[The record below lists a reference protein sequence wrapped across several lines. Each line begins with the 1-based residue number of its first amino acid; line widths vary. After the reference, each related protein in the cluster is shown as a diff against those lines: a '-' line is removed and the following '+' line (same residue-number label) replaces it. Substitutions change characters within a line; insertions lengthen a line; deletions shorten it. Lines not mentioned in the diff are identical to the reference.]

1 MTHFPRPTVERRATR
16 VKLASSVPALVRLD
30 DGQRAKCK
38 LRTISVTGGLLQ
50 LPKALQQ
57 GGLVEVA
64 FQTDSGAVH
73 GMAEV
78 LNPSR
83 HTQNGVLQAFRFIA
97 LADQDHQIL
106 ATEVDTAAD
115 RSCFPFRATP
125 PPPPKGW

>member
-1 MTHFPRPTVERRATR
+1 MTHFPRPNVERRATR
-16 VKLASSVPALVRLD
+16 VKLASSVPALVRLEG
-30 DGQRAKCK
+30 GQHAKCK

-50 LPKALQQ
+50 LPKALQE

-83 HTQNGVLQAFRFIA
+83 DTQNGVLQAFRFIA
-97 LADQDHQIL
+97 LADQDHQVL

-115 RSCFPFRATP
+115 RSFFPFRVTP
-125 PPPPKGW
+125 PPTPKGW

>member
-16 VKLASSVPALVRLD
+16 VKLASSVPALVRLE

-97 LADQDHQIL
+97 FSGP
-106 ATEVDTAAD
+106 
-115 RSCFPFRATP
+115 RSSNPGHRSGHRRGSELFPFRTTP
-125 PPPPKGW
+125 PPAPKGW